1 MLLFAVCFILYFD
14 ANLRE
19 KKVNK
24 CLYRISSFYRSS
36 HRKSSAKK
44 VFLKILQYSQEKTC
58 VEVSLQA
65 FRFAIFLVRDT
76 STYVF
81 LRILGSFKEHL
92 FDEHLRTTASYFIN
106 KNQHNSS
113 KKVLN

>member
-1 MLLFAVCFILYFD
+1 MLLFAVCFILYLD
-14 ANLRE
+14 VNLRE

-65 FRFAIFLVRDT
+65 FSFAIFLV